1 MTRKEMQTRYKNLM
15 RSPATTAEQK
25 ILLRELSKASGGFQD
40 TELVLGMESDKE
52 YKFYFNPT
60 AETKPAKAKPAKA
73 KPAKAKPAKAA
84 KKTKAVV
91 AIRKPKKTST
101 KATKTKTP
109 SKRVLAAKERAKK
122 IVADARERAKT
133 KKFVSKTKAV
143 AYENVIGKT
152 ALTKNIA
159 KEANITQGQAK
170 KAVEHIEHVVKHEVL
185 GKGKTLRMQGIV
197 SLKGTKNKSRKYSFT
212 NPKTGKN
219 YSGTTKQS
227 NRLSAKVSKKSK

>member
-60 AETKPAKAKPAKA
+60 AET